1 MVRAL
6 SMAGAA
12 GWLAVTLPAASQAP
26 AAPTPPPVPVE
37 TNAPPAAKAAVLP
50 PEAEKSREAFEAR
63 IRDTDRRAAQLA
75 KTLGA
80 AYSALLKDLRAS
92 LQIAGRVRDMAM
104 VHDELDRFTKERTIP
119 AVDAIK
125 EPAELRRVVEQLA
138 AQARDETHANEV
150 EVVDAAARHLQ
161 TLGTLSVQ
169 LALGERGGAL
179 SAVETERDRV
189 IVHPRLRS
197 ALALSAAV
205 PNRAVLGPAAAE
217 APPVDA
223 ALEIR
228 KLRMYSPAGEDA
240 GRVMSYSIDAAMWED
255 RTRMYQSKTAGSP
268 KLGQSQT
275 TSGPVSYKFR
285 ITIACRNGEI
295 PPDCRLV
302 VEYFRRSLTESDKSY
317 LSAEELKLPPIAR
330 NESRTFE
337 IKGVEMTQSET
348 RSTTLYGSNRT
359 LSGHELHGMIVSLL
373 DPSGRVL
380 LQRFTPQ
387 SLGKDT
393 VPTPGKR

>member
-1 MVRAL
+1 MLV
-6 SMAGAA
+6 
-12 GWLAVTLPAASQAP
+12 AVAPAPAQAP
-26 AAPTPPPVPVE
+26 AAPAPP
-37 TNAPPAAKAAVLP
+37 PPAATNGTPVKPAVLP
-50 PEAEKSREAFEAR
+50 AEAEKSRDAFEIR
-63 IRDTDRRAAQLA
+63 IRDMDRRAAQLT

-92 LQIAGRVRDMAM
+92 LQIAGRVRDMAL
-104 VHDELDRFTKERTIP
+104 VHDELTRFSKEQTLP
-119 AVDAIK
+119 AADAIK
-125 EPAELRRVVEQLA
+125 EPPELRKVVEQLA
-138 AQARDETHANEV
+138 TQARDETHANEI
-150 EVVDAAARHLQ
+150 EVVDAASRHLQ

-169 LALGERGGAL
+169 MALGDKAGAL
-179 SAVETERDRV
+179 SAVEAERDRV
-189 IVHPRLRS
+189 ITHPRLRA

-268 KLGQSQT
+268 KLGQSET
-275 TSGPVSYKFR
+275 MSGPVSYKFR
-285 ITIACRNGEI
+285 LTVSCRNREV

-302 VEYFRRSLTESDKSY
+302 IEYFRRSVTDGDKSY
-317 LSAEELKLPPIAR
+317 LSSEELKLPPIAR

-348 RSTTLYGSNRT
+348 KATTLYGSNRS

-373 DPSGRVL
+373 DPSGKVL

-387 SLGKDT
+387 SLGKDA